1 MFGKRMIAESLLES
15 EFAESLRESLLY
27 NRCLIQLCYIGI

>member
-15 EFAESLRESLLY
+15 EFAESLLY